1 MIWRRYKLDYIHNDD
16 VGCETLAFEQNGS
29 SVFIL
34 TLKRLCRNGGI
45 IHCAVLPFPF
55 NFIATIEKM
64 VNFAIVLIFS
74 EKHC

>member
-1 MIWRRYKLDYIHNDD
+1 MVLR
-16 VGCETLAFEQNGS
+16 
-29 SVFIL
+29 FIL